1 MINFGKE
8 FIIDKKDEKINENI
22 YLNLNEVSVKF
33 KVHIVQEYNK
43 MFEKILCTPKIKKEL
58 KQMNSCFKKILN
70 VLNREILKNSCKR
83 KNELNTISIEEDEDI
98 KFNKYTIENLKNS
111 IFSLDM
117 YFKEFIDIYLTYEKK
132 VIEINEDEINEKEEK
147 NCNNKKNRPS
157 CENIELTKKKIKFET
172 IKSQEVISNYN
183 QSNDGKLNGLKL
195 KKDFCEKMVLNYN
208 NLFKK
213 FNDAKIKKIYSK
225 QSSNV
230 LEKIEKYLDNVGTN
244 FYLIFLVKRIQITKK
259 VLIELEN
266 INQISYNLYS
276 DKIMEVNKNSLR
288 KKSSFSDNNKI
299 FSYTSKTGISQKF
312 SLQFSKILKKPFSND
327 VSSIVLE
334 INNVIKEA
342 NSNKYPFLIFTKN
355 IEEEDDYF
363 SNDNSDITIKEP
375 VKPIECYKKNN
386 LNGHNCYC
394 RIF

>member
-22 YLNLNEVSVKF
+22 YLNLNEVSIKF

-43 MFEKILCTPKIKKEL
+43 LFKKIRCTSKIKKEL

-83 KNELNTISIEEDEDI
+83 RNELNTISIEEDEDI
-98 KFNKYTIENLKNS
+98 KFKKCTIENLKNS

-117 YFKEFIDIYLTYEKK
+117 YFKEFIDIYCFYEKK
-132 VIEINEDEINEKEEK
+132 IIGIEDEITEEEK
-147 NCNNKKNRPS
+147 NVINKKNRPS
-157 CENIELTKKKIKFET
+157 CENIELHKKKIKFET
-172 IKSQEVISNYN
+172 IKSQEIISNYN
-183 QSNDGKLNGLKL
+183 QSNDGKVNNIKL
-195 KKDFCEKMVLNYN
+195 KKEFCEKIVLNYN

-230 LEKIEKYLDNVGTN
+230 LEKIEKYLDNVSTN
-244 FYLIFLVKRIQITKK
+244 YYLLFLVKRIQITKK

-276 DKIMEVNKNSLR
+276 DKIIEVKKNPLR
-288 KKSSFSDNNKI
+288 KKSSFSENNKI
-299 FSYTSKTGISQKF
+299 LSYKSKTGISQKF

-327 VSSIVLE
+327 VSSMVLE

-342 NSNKYPFLIFTKN
+342 NSNKYPFLIFGNDVN
-355 IEEEDDYF
+355 IQEEDDFF
-363 SNDNSDITIKEP
+363 SKEDG
-375 VKPIECYKKNN
+375 VSIREEAKPMECYEN
-386 LNGHNCYC
+386 HRVRVYSCYC